1 MRLRVMTKAN
11 PLGRLAIGCFREVM
25 VWAII
30 GYGWVELDF
39 RV

>member
-1 MRLRVMTKAN
+1 MTKAN
-11 PLGRLAIGCFREVM
+11 PLGLAVGCFREVM